1 MNEKRFNVMKSTF
14 VENGWFISDK
24 FRKFTFLTTDDKKSL
39 LAYCKALNKL
49 ENELTKTSIDYNGL
63 GLEYEGLVAENKEL
77 KQLLEEIKGKIKCAD
92 GLFAF
97 DPKFYFGQIGTYEV
111 FDYDISELNFKD
123 LIKQID
129 EVLEND

>member
-1 MNEKRFNVMKSTF
+1 MKSTF
-14 VENGWFISDK
+14 VENGWFLSDK
-24 FRKFTFLTTDDKKSL
+24 FRKFTFLTTEDKKLL

-49 ENELTKTSIDYNGL
+49 HEENTKTSMDYNGL

-77 KQLLEEIKGKIKCAD
+77 KQLLEEIRGEIKCAD